1 MRSHSGPHLRF
12 LVAVATT
19 FVVAAAPR
27 PVAAQTQSGTIEN
40 PSPQATLRVD
50 FSRALDLAR
59 THNPEW
65 RALQSGPRAAAG
77 DLLQAGMTPN
87 PVVTLRSNLELPFTL
102 ESAGIGVSQEFE
114 LGGKRAA
121 RIALAESRSRLAEFR
136 ARETERQLRLQLQ
149 NSFAEGLYLQQL
161 AVLREELLRMAEQ
174 TLDLTRKRLELGDVA
189 GVDVMQLETEVAR
202 RRAAL
207 QEVGGRLRATRASL
221 TRLLGEPATV
231 ELVLEGQLGVRE
243 SLPPLD
249 ELTQLAQG
257 RPDLQAAGVENEA
270 AQRDIDLQR
279 ARGVSNLTASLGLT
293 RERTLIDGDAFRP
306 RGVVEGLDE
315 RSWVVGVSVAIPLPI
330 NDTNEG
336 NIQRAQAVAEGTALQ
351 QEAQRQR
358 VAVEVT
364 QAYYEWLAAR
374 DVATTLGTA
383 AVQRARQVIDI
394 TIQAYQLGY
403 RTLLNV
409 LQARQEYVDLQVQR
423 LEALRNQELALT
435 RLQAAIGGSLP

>member
-1 MRSHSGPHLRF
+1 MF
-12 LVAVATT
+12 IVAVAASPVFGQSETT
-19 FVVAAAPR
+19 ENQAP
-27 PVAAQTQSGTIEN
+27 
-40 PSPQATLRVD
+40 LRVD
-50 FSRALDLAR
+50 FARALDLAR

-65 RALQSGPRAAAG
+65 RAVAAGPRAAAG
-77 DLLQAGMTPN
+77 DVLQAGMTPN
-87 PVVTLRSNLELPFTL
+87 PVVTLRSNIELPFTL
-102 ESAGIGVSQEFE
+102 ESAGIAVSQEFE
-114 LGGKRAA
+114 LGGKRDA
-121 RIALAESRSRLAEFR
+121 RIALATARSHLAEFR
-136 ARETERQLRLQLQ
+136 ARETERQLLLQLQ
-149 NSFAEGLYLQQL
+149 SSFAEGLYLQRL
-161 AVLREELLRMAEQ
+161 LTLRQELLTMAEQ
-174 TLDLTRKRLELGDVA
+174 TLDLTRKRLQLGDVA

-202 RRAAL
+202 RRAAA
-207 QEVGGRLRATRASL
+207 QEVAGRLRATRAVL
-221 TRLLGEPATV
+221 TRMLGEPPTV
-231 ELVLEGQLGVRE
+231 EVQLEGELGVRE

-249 ELTQLAQG
+249 QLTQIAQA
-257 RPDLQAAGVENEA
+257 RPDLRAAAAENEA

-315 RSWVVGVSVAIPLPI
+315 RSWVVGVSVGIPLPI

-351 QEAQRQR
+351 QDAQRQR
-358 VAVEVT
+358 VALEVA

-374 DVATTLGTA
+374 DVATTLGSS
-383 AVQRARQVIDI
+383 AVARARQVIDI

-423 LEALRNQELALT
+423 LEALRSQELALT